1 MKKLI
6 LFLFALCL
14 LAFIPLKHKPFKINV
29 PIILETKDIKIMP
42 VELVTEPLIIVVSQH
57 QEFLNAIGHRES
69 SNRYDV
75 VNAFGY
81 MGKYQFG
88 KRTLKGLGIKVS
100 KDEFINN
107 PELQER
113 AMQLLLVHNKKKLK
127 RYIEKYEGKTVHG
140 VYITESGILAV
151 AHLAGQGNVRKF
163 FRSGYEFK
171 DGFGT
176 EMTSYMRA
184 FGGYDLNV

>member
-1 MKKLI
+1 
-6 LFLFALCL
+6 
-14 LAFIPLKHKPFKINV
+14 
-29 PIILETKDIKIMP
+29 MP

-140 VYITESGILAV
+140 VYITESGILAA